1 MVPENSFYDNGIA
14 AKRCKK
20 AAKLRIATF
29 QGILGKHKEQ
39 KCHGDTP
46 KQTWRRKMEQLSDF
60 GEEKVSNGDHND

>member
-1 MVPENSFYDNGIA
+1 MVPEDSFYDNRIA
-14 AKRCKK
+14 AKHYMRTTNF
-20 AAKLRIATF
+20 LLATF
-29 QGILGKHKEQ
+29 QGIFGKHKEQ